1 MQFLFSKN
9 MDPNLS
15 KTVPGIPLRPLNHFL
30 HIFEVR
36 SILVKLVIF
45 AIFDVQTVLSEKSTK
60 EKISGRRLTF
70 AHMRNVEKFINA
82 SDSYGWCL
90 EIIRK
95 QKVDL
100 CYIISYPPPALQK
113 RKDIHSDLFVNVFGY
128 VFVFL
133 LSLDPRHFTTIIQ
146 QHQRKKLA
154 LLQIPFKCKSHYSG
168 DFPHRNACVDIRE

>member
-1 MQFLFSKN
+1 MLRLLPKKATHVAKN
-9 MDPNLS
+9 FRSCKKSSQLS
-15 KTVPGIPLRPLNHFL
+15 VD
-30 HIFEVR
+30 IFMA
-36 SILVKLVIF
+36 SGDLLV
-45 AIFDVQTVLSEKSTK
+45 VQTILSEKSTK
-60 EKISGRRLTF
+60 EKISGRRFIF

-82 SDSYGWCL
+82 SDSYSWCL

-113 RKDIHSDLFVNVFGY
+113 RKDIHSDLFVNVFVY

-133 LSLDPRHFTTIIQ
+133 LSLDPKHFTTIIQ

>member
-1 MQFLFSKN
+1 MASGDL
-9 MDPNLS
+9 
-15 KTVPGIPLRPLNHFL
+15 
-30 HIFEVR
+30 
-36 SILVKLVIF
+36 LV
-45 AIFDVQTVLSEKSTK
+45 VQTILSEKSTK

-113 RKDIHSDLFVNVFGY
+113 RKDIHSDLFVNVFVY

-133 LSLDPRHFTTIIQ
+133 LSLYPKHFTTIIQ